1 MPPPPF
7 GNPIRP
13 DFIAGMA
20 MQDGRHIL
28 LLNME
33 QVLSL
38 DEMITLA
45 RPCLDQIKAAIA
57 GEVN

>member
-38 DEMITLA
+38 DEMITGKTGVLI
-45 RPCLDQIKAAIA
+45 R
-57 GEVN
+57 